1 MSFEWMDAVEQADRI
16 RKKEVHPA
24 ELMEETIN
32 RIKNINPS
40 INAVTAEM
48 FEDALGAAGKGDVTG
63 PFAGVPF
70 LMKDL
75 EFFGGTGYTAGSRY
89 LKDFVSPG
97 DSDYASRIRESGL
110 ITVGKTNTCEFG
122 LLPTTEPA
130 AYGAT
135 RNPWDLARTAGGSSG
150 GSAAAVAAG
159 IVPMAHASDGGGS
172 IRIPAS
178 CTGLFGLKPS
188 RGRNPRNPDTVGL
201 AVNHCVSR
209 SVRDSA
215 ALLDATRGRAPGGPF
230 SAPPPEHSYASE
242 VDREPG
248 NLRIAFMTT
257 GFDGKNI
264 HSDCEQAVLDSANLC
279 SSLGHEVEEAAPS
292 IKVEKF
298 NQAFSVLWQTS
309 LAQGLTSLSGMLG
322 RPPQEHE
329 LEPYT
334 WEVYK
339 RGREIKGTDYLFA
352 LGYMQQTARMMAGF
366 FSDYDLLLT
375 PTLAEPPLSIG
386 ELTFQGDV
394 EKYVG
399 RLNEWVPYTP
409 LANTTGIPAMS
420 VPLFQNAEGL
430 PIGTHFMA
438 PYGDEATLFR
448 LAGQLEKA
456 RPWKDTYPSMVD

>member
-16 RKKEVHPA
+16 RKKEINPE
-24 ELMEETIN
+24 ELIKATIN
-32 RIKNINPS
+32 RIENINPA

-48 FEDALGAAGKGDVTG
+48 FEEALAAAGKGDVTG

-75 EFFGGTGYTAGSRY
+75 EFFGETSYTAGSRY
-89 LKDFVSPG
+89 LKDFTAPG
-97 DSDYASRIRESGL
+97 DSDYAARIRESGL

-135 RNPWDLARTAGGSSG
+135 RNPWDLAHTAGGSSG

-215 ALLDATRGRAPGGPF
+215 ALLDATRGSAPGGPF
-230 SAPPPEHSYASE
+230 SAPPPERSYASE
-242 VDREPG
+242 VNREPG
-248 NLRIAFMTT
+248 NLKIAFLTT
-257 GFDGKNI
+257 GFDGKKI
-264 HSDCEQAVLDSANLC
+264 HPDCEASVLDTVKLC
-279 SSLGHEVEEAAPS
+279 SGLGHEVEEAGPS
-292 IKVEKF
+292 IHVEKF
-298 NQAFSVLWQTS
+298 NKAFSVLWQTS
-309 LAQGLTSLSGMLG
+309 LAQGLTSLSRMLG
-322 RPPQEHE
+322 RAPEEHE

-339 RGREIKGTDYLFA
+339 RGSEIKGTEYLFA
-352 LGYMQQTARMMAGF
+352 LGYMQQTARMMARF

-375 PTLAEPPLSIG
+375 PTLAEPPLQIG
-386 ELTFQGDV
+386 ELAYQGNPD
-394 EKYVG
+394 EYVD
-399 RLNEWVPYTP
+399 RLNGWVPYTP

-420 VPLFQNAEGL
+420 VPLFQNSEGL
-430 PIGTHFMA
+430 PIGVHFMA
-438 PYGDEATLFR
+438 PFGDEATLFR

-456 RPWKDTYPSMVD
+456 KPWKDTYPSID